1 MTPPSILIL
10 SGVRGDTW
18 RYRSV
23 HLAEQA
29 AQEGMKVTLAH
40 AWQVGLH
47 RLVNRHRFDFA
58 IFQRVEMDRFL
69 MRLVDA
75 LKNKGTII
83 LYDTDDLVFDQEAF
97 RNIDSPDFSDPLRA
111 RLYLRSMSRQKEM
124 LLASDAVLVSTDYL
138 VKQVRRLNKPVWV
151 HRNAFNQEM
160 LALSDAAFQSRKD
173 HAERIVLGYASGTRT
188 HDRDLAVASP
198 AIMKTMQ
205 QYPQV
210 ELWLVGEVDPGKGW
224 EQFGQRVRRIPKV
237 DWRELP
243 SWLAQFDINLAPL
256 VAGNPFAESKSA
268 IKYMEAALVK
278 CPTVAA
284 NCAEFRRSI
293 RDGENGFLAFG
304 EHDWQEKL
312 TRLVEDAGLRREMGN
327 RTYVDV
333 LEKDHPLVRSKE
345 LLTTLNEICM
355 SLRGFSLFGDLTDN
369 QSSGDANQVGF
380 TPQQLDRVPGDIQR
394 GWVTLWRRGPLEVL
408 GGIWVG
414 VRRLLAPIF
423 PFRKRRTSID

>member
-124 LLASDAVLVSTDYL
+124 LLASDSVLVSTDYL

-160 LALSDAAFQSRKD
+160 LALADAVFQTRKA
-173 HAERIVLGYASGTRT
+173 HGEQIVLGYASGTRT
-188 HDRDLAVASP
+188 HDRDLAVAAP
-198 AIMKTMQ
+198 AIMKIMQ

-210 ELWLVGEVDPGKGW
+210 ELWLVGEVDVGIGW
-224 EQFGQRVRRIPKV
+224 ERYDKRVKQNPKV

-243 SWLAQFDINLAPL
+243 IWLTQFDINLAPL

-304 EHDWQEKL
+304 EHDWQKKL
-312 TRLVEDAGLRREMGN
+312 TRLVEDAGLRWEMGN
-327 RTYVDV
+327 RAYLDV
-333 LEKDHPLVRSKE
+333 MEKDHPLVRSKE
-345 LLTTLNEICM
+345 LRTTLNEISM
-355 SLRGFSLFGDLTDN
+355 SLQGSSLLGDLIDN
-369 QSSGDANQVGF
+369 QSSGTANKADLI
-380 TPQQLDRVPGDIQR
+380 QLKWDRVPGDIQR
-394 GWVTLWRRGPLEVL
+394 GWVTLWRRGPGEVL

-414 VRRLLAPIF
+414 IRRLLAPLF
-423 PFRKRRTSID
+423 PFRKRRTSKD